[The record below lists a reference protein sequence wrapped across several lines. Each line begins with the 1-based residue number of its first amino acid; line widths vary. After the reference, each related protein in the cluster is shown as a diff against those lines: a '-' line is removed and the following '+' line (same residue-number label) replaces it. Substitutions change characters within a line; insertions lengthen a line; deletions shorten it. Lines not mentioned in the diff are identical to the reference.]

1 MHMLLAN
8 IVGSDGLIVI
18 LIALIVIFGGSQ
30 LPKIARNVGAAGK
43 EFKKGQ
49 AESEEEARAQAAAQ
63 AIAPPAPQ
71 PVAPPAPQPVAAPQ
85 SPAPQ
90 PVATPQPPADAVTLS
105 KAELDALIEQ
115 RLAQKDPSSN

>member
-1 MHMLLAN
+1 MNMLLAN

-18 LIALIVIFGGSQ
+18 VIALIVIFGGSQ

-49 AESEEEARAQAAAQ
+49 TESEEEARASAAAQ

-71 PVAPPAPQPVAAPQ
+71 PVAPPAPQPVA
-85 SPAPQ
+85 Q
-90 PVATPQPPADAVTLS
+90 PSATPADAVTLS
-105 KAELDALIEQ
+105 KAELEALIEQ
-115 RLAQKDPSSN
+115 RLAQRDPSSN